1 MQKKKNP
8 KRKLN
13 ICIRFFAA
21 KLFKTSKEK
30 SSKKIL
36 LSYLC
41 HNQANQEKEFITVDK
56 TKIKKRKLKDTY
68 T

>member
-13 ICIRFFAA
+13 ICLRFFEA

-36 LSYLC
+36 LFYLY
-41 HNQANQEKEFITVDK
+41 HNQANQEKEFFTVDK
-56 TKIKKRKLKDTY
+56 TKIKKRKLKGIY